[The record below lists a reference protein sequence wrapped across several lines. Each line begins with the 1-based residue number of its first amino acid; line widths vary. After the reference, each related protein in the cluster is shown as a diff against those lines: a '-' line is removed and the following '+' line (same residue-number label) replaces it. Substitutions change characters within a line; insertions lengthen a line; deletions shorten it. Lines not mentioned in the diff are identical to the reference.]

1 MRITPFLISAVCAGS
16 AIIPAPYAM
25 AAVTDN
31 IAAPVGDVAIV
42 SDAKPVLILPQSI
55 LDIPMTDTGGPEDTI
70 EDDGLTD
77 LRGGES
83 IVVGNQTLSA
93 ISNGN
98 SIGGSYTA
106 GNVTLSDNALSNFAG
121 IGNIVI
127 NTGAQANLQAGMNL
141 IINLVP

>member
-1 MRITPFLISAVCAGS
+1 MRTAPFLISALLAGS
-16 AIIPAPYAM
+16 MIIPAPYAL
-25 AAVTDN
+25 AAVTTAAATDN
-31 IAAPVGDVAIV
+31 NVAAL
-42 SDAKPVLILPQSI
+42 PVLVLPQSV
-55 LDIPMTDTGGPEDTI
+55 LDIPMTDIDGTGDAIEDT
-70 EDDGLTD
+70 GLTD

-106 GNVTLSDNALSNFAG
+106 GNVNLSDNALSNFAG
-121 IGNIVI
+121 IGNVVI

>member
-1 MRITPFLISAVCAGS
+1 MRIAPFLISAVCAGS
-16 AIIPAPYAM
+16 MIIPAPYAM

-31 IAAPVGDVAIV
+31 DVAALPAI
-42 SDAKPVLILPQSI
+42 SLPQSV
-55 LDIPMTDTGGPEDTI
+55 LDISTTDTGSTEDTV
-70 EDDGLTD
+70 EDTGLTD

-106 GNVTLSDNALSNFAG
+106 GNVTLSDSALSNFAG